1 MVNAAMREAESA
13 IKSGLATSSAATSM
27 AGKNAGAGAVASAPN
42 NAAELEELEDQEQQI
57 SSRAGAVNTSLD
69 QLQQQQNSAGYGLRG
84 DIVAKQSDMKAN
96 LSKAENALQQ
106 KDAAK
111 AKKYMGLAQGDLEAL
126 EHFLGH

>member
-1 MVNAAMREAESA
+1 MVNAAMREADSA
-13 IKSGLATSSAATSM
+13 LKSGIASGAAAASM
-27 AGKNAGAGAVASAPN
+27 AGKNAGAPGASAGT
-42 NAAELEELEDQEQQI
+42 NAVDLEELEDQEQQI
-57 SSRAGAVNTSLD
+57 SSRAGAVNSSLD
-69 QLQQQQNSAGYGLRG
+69 QLQQQQSSAGYGLRG